1 MKSWCSVLTAARCSK
16 LICWLDVSAAP
27 SQLHQTLFFGFRQGN
42 WLDSNHRLIFL
53 AETIGSNCFM
63 KLRCLKPGPSKIS
76 AAKLVLLFF
85 LPVLTVGKPSRVSQ
99 NLDLRCLFL
108 DLFPLRPIKTLLR
121 PVLLDRG
128 FFFCFKFVSFSIS
141 PSLNLKI
148 KITGR

>member
-1 MKSWCSVLTAARCSK
+1 MPLCPHISRRAPTSQHRCIKPCFLVLGREIGWIPTIA
-16 LICWLDVSAAP
+16 
-27 SQLHQTLFFGFRQGN
+27 LF
-42 WLDSNHRLIFL
+42 FL
-53 AETIGSNCFM
+53 AETIGSNCFI